1 MLHSISKS
9 RTQGPPAFL
18 ILFFYSLASLSSQWF
33 PIDGKLRANQIPS
46 KQSILTIQNGW
57 ILNRSSLSLFLGDE
71 GLNVCLSLPLGCHWV
86 IHPSLL
92 RPKMEVP
99 LTLASIMDT
108 YHSHVAN
115 QYFSVQNLTR
125 QPNSWAHNSLP
136 RFLRVWVR
144 ATPTPHP
151 PRQLRTDLEKGR
163 K

>member
-1 MLHSISKS
+1 MCVS
-9 RTQGPPAFL
+9 
-18 ILFFYSLASLSSQWF
+18 
-33 PIDGKLRANQIPS
+33 
-46 KQSILTIQNGW
+46 
-57 ILNRSSLSLFLGDE
+57 
-71 GLNVCLSLPLGCHWV
+71 VCHWV

-125 QPNSWAHNSLP
+125 QLNSWAHNSLP

-144 ATPTPHP
+144 AIPPTPP
-151 PRQLRTDLEKGR
+151 QQDNSGLTWRKAGNEQGEESERSPLRQSGLQSPVGCWEGTVPSSRCLDFSWPLPVEGR
-163 K
+163 MREEGSQARKVCSSLFS